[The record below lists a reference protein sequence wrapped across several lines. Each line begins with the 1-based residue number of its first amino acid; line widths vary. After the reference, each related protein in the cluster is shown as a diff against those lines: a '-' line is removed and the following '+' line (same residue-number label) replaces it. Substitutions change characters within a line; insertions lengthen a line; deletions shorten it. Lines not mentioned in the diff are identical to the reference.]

1 MSLFAELKRRNVFRV
16 GIAYIVLAWL
26 LLQVGD
32 TLAPALHLPE
42 WINSALAFFLILG
55 FHMAIF
61 LAWAFEMTP
70 EGLKLE
76 KNVDRE
82 TSITPVT
89 GRKLDRVTLVLLA
102 AAVGYFVWH
111 SQTAH
116 NDVENVA
123 EIVATSAGQQSIA
136 VLPFENMSSDAE
148 QEYFSDGLTEELLN
162 LLAKIPEL
170 KVTSRT
176 SAFFY
181 KGKDI
186 RIGDVGRELNVDHV
200 LEGSVR
206 KSGKKIRIT
215 AQLIEVATD
224 AHLWS
229 DTWDRDLDD
238 VFEIQDEIAAKVVD
252 ELRVQLLGE
261 LPHAVA
267 TDGETYSL
275 YLQARHTITQRTY
288 ESLMRGEELIN
299 KAIEIDPDYAPAWV
313 LKALIHS
320 QQGDVGA
327 RLPNDIVGPAR
338 EATNRALELDP
349 ESAVAHAMSGDLM
362 ISYEY
367 NYADARKAFERALE
381 LGPYNAEV
389 LLQAAIYYAFIGQ
402 PEKAL
407 PLSRA
412 AYERDPLFT
421 ANHSTLGYIYAMLGQ
436 YEEAFEISKE
446 RVEIAPESYGS
457 YAYAANGLIGL
468 GRYEEA
474 LKWAEQERLDG
485 FRYAS
490 LAIIHWHMGNRE
502 ASDDALA
509 RLLAQ
514 NSGGWD
520 WQIVEAHAVR
530 GELDEAFAAMDAAY
544 ENRDSGLQLM
554 LGDMHVE
561 NLRGDPRYGAMA
573 RKIGIPVD

>member
-1 MSLFAELKRRNVFRV
+1 MRMSLIAELKRRNVFRV

-32 TLAPALHLPE
+32 TLAPALHLPQ

-55 FHMAIF
+55 FPLAIF
-61 LAWAFEMTP
+61 FAWAFEMTP

-82 TSITPVT
+82 ASITPTT
-89 GRKLDRVTLVLLA
+89 GRKLDRTIILMLVIAL
-102 AAVGYFVWH
+102 VYFIW
-111 SQTAH
+111 QAQKAPT
-116 NDVENVA
+116 VEELV
-123 EIVATSAGQQSIA
+123 EPEAGQESIA

-186 RIGDVGRELNVDHV
+186 KLADVGRELGVDHI

-215 AQLIEVATD
+215 AQLIEVDSD

-229 DTWDRDLDD
+229 ETWDRDLND

-252 ELRVQLLGE
+252 ELRVQLLGT

-267 TDGETYSL
+267 TDGDAYSL
-275 YLQARHTITQRTY
+275 YLQARHTINQRTY
-288 ESLMRGEELIN
+288 ESLLRGEKLVN
-299 KAIEIDPDYAPAWV
+299 KALEIDSDYAPGWV
-313 LKALIHS
+313 LKAHIHS

-327 RLPNDIVGPAR
+327 RLPNEIISEAR
-338 EATNRALELDP
+338 AAVDRALELDP
-349 ESAVAHAMSGDLM
+349 NSAAAHALAGDLM
-362 ISYEY
+362 ISYEN
-367 NYADARKAFERALE
+367 NYADARAAFERALE
-381 LGPYNAEV
+381 LDPFNLDAVYQTS
-389 LLQAAIYYAFIGQ
+389 LYYAFIAR

-407 PLSRA
+407 PLALSVL
-412 AYERDPLFT
+412 ERDPLFT
-421 ANHSTLGYIYAMLGQ
+421 ANYSTLGYVYAMLGR
-436 YEEAFEISKE
+436 YEEAFEICKE
-446 RVEIAPESYGS
+446 RAAIAPESYGT
-457 YAYAANGLIGL
+457 YAYVANPLIAL
-468 GRYEEA
+468 ERYDEA
-474 LKWAEQERLDG
+474 LTWASQERLDG

-490 LAIIHWHMGNRE
+490 LAIIHWHMGNHE
-502 ASDDALA
+502 ESNEALA
-509 RLLAQ
+509 SLLA
-514 NSGGWD
+514 NKSGGWD
-520 WQIVEAHAVR
+520 WQAVQVHAVR
-530 GELDEAFAAMDAAY
+530 GEFDEAFAAMNAAY
-544 ENRDSGLQLM
+544 ENRDSGLQLI
-554 LGDMHVE
+554 LGDMHVQS
-561 NLRGDPRYGAMA
+561 LRSDPRYMEMV
-573 RKIGIPVD
+573 RKIGIPID